1 MTALA
6 LLIGLAGLGSGC
18 ATGEAGLSVRQE
30 RNLVFGPSIFGI
42 GPADTYRAPWPVTD
56 APPEPVYSY
65 TEVRDIQYGTDR
77 PRNSY
82 YRRFESVQGRR

>member
-6 LLIGLAGLGSGC
+6 LLIGLVWLSSGC
-18 ATGEAGLSVRQE
+18 ATSGTRVPVRQE

-42 GPADTYRAPWPVTD
+42 APADTFRAAWPVTD
-56 APPEPVYSY
+56 ASPEAVYSY

-82 YRRFESVQGRR
+82 YRRFESVQGHR